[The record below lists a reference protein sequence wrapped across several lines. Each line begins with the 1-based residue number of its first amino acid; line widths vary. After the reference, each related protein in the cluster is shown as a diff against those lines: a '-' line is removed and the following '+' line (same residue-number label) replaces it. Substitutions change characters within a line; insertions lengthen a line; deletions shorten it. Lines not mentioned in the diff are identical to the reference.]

1 VGLLSQKYTAEW
13 ELPMRKTGAV
23 ILAIVGLLLAV
34 GIPITIAVAF
44 NIDPGKQ
51 PGILVGG
58 MTPGIVVM
66 ALASKLWKGGTAV
79 KPTPDQIPLGYLVC
93 DLCGQ
98 AVPEAEVEAQGLNPR
113 TPMARVGFVC
123 DACDSYRTR
132 RAYLALFLFLAS
144 LIIIGLVAYFTIP
157 RPLKH

>member
-1 VGLLSQKYTAEW
+1 MKKSGALILALVGL
-13 ELPMRKTGAV
+13 
-23 ILAIVGLLLAV
+23 ILAV
-34 GIPITIAVAF
+34 GIPITVAVVF

-58 MTPGIVVM
+58 MMPGIMVM
-66 ALASKLWKGGTAV
+66 ALAGKLRKGGTAV
-79 KPTPDQIPLGYLVC
+79 KPTLDQIPPGCLVC

-98 AVPEAEVEAQGLNPR
+98 TVPETEVEAQWLNPR

-132 RAYLALFLFLAS
+132 RAYLVLFLFLAT
-144 LIIIGLVAYFTIP
+144 LGVICVVVYFTIL